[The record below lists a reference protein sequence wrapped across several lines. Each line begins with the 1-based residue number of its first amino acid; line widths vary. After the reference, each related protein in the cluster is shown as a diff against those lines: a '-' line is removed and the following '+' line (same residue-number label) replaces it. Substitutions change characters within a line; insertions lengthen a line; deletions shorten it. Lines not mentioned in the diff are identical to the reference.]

1 MYKLENIND
10 NKINE
15 FKSQKNKALL
25 WNIMYEGGF
34 FKDISSQHLDN
45 VKRDFETKL
54 EEISNNNN
62 NNNIIS
68 TATLTQLNK
77 NIIGIMKNELDK
89 YKIKKNQNNLTEPLR
104 IQDIQDIKLKQFNNN
119 FEKKKNEFDE
129 LFKRKEPDEIDFSD
143 RLDEPIGNEIN
154 YMLESAIAKREKEL
168 NIVLDKQNIKVA
180 EEWINKDNDDKEKKV
195 KFEEPPEKPQEKPP
209 EKPQEKTHEKP
220 VDIFLSK
227 LKINDS
233 DNKSIIKNNNIKD
246 NYSIFLNIKEELN
259 NINDRL
265 SKLETIQREILEYI
279 TKK

>member
-1 MYKLENIND
+1 MYKVENVND
-10 NKINE
+10 KKINE

-54 EEISNNNN
+54 EEMLI

-68 TATLTQLNK
+68 KSTLTQLNK

-104 IQDIQDIKLKQFNNN
+104 IQEIHDIKLKQFNNN
-119 FEKKKNEFDE
+119 FEKKKNEFNE
-129 LFKRKEPDEIDFSD
+129 LFKLKEPDEIDFSD
-143 RLDEPIGNEIN
+143 KLDEPIGNEIN

-195 KFEEPPEKPQEKPP
+195 KFEKTQ
-209 EKPQEKTHEKP
+209 EKPQEKTHEKS

-233 DNKSIIKNNNIKD
+233 NNKSIIKNDDIKKDDIKD
-246 NYSIFLNIKEELN
+246 NYSILLKIEVELN
-259 NINDRL
+259 SMNDRL
-265 SKLETIQREILEYI
+265 SKLETIQREILEYL

>member
-10 NKINE
+10 KKINE

-54 EEISNNNN
+54 EEMLIN

-68 TATLTQLNK
+68 TSTLTQLNK

-104 IQDIQDIKLKQFNNN
+104 IQEIHDIKLKQFNNN

-129 LFKRKEPDEIDFSD
+129 LFKLKEPDEIDFSD
-143 RLDEPIGNEIN
+143 KLDEPIGNEIN

-195 KFEEPPEKPQEKPP
+195 RFEEPQ
-209 EKPQEKTHEKP
+209 EKP

-233 DNKSIIKNNNIKD
+233 DNKSIIKKDGIKKDDIKD
-246 NYSIFLNIKEELN
+246 NYSILLKIEVELN
-259 NINDRL
+259 SMNDRL

-279 TKK
+279 KKK